1 MVIFNSN
8 PSDARLYSPTEI
20 PVQALY
26 EVVTTFA
33 KRDGLSWVDAQ
44 GRYHAGA
51 GEKANEHRSQASLR
65 RFQAASKNVRTI
77 SIFPIYLHFSEI
89 TLSVSQGRHHLAALM
104 AYHLDTGEQFDVPVL
119 LMRGNGTE
127 FRAWMEREFPLATD
141 A

>member
-26 EVVTTFA
+26 EAVTTFA
-33 KRDGLSWVDAQ
+33 KRDGCSWVDAQ
-44 GRYHAGA
+44 GRYHTGA
-51 GEKANEHRSQASLR
+51 GEAPNECRSQTSLR
-65 RFQAASKNVRTI
+65 RFQAASKNVCTI
-77 SIFPIYLHFSEI
+77 QIFPIYLLFLEN
-89 TLSVSQGRHHLAALM
+89 TVSVSEGRHHLAALM
-104 AYHLDTGEQFDVPVL
+104 AYHLETGQQFDVPVL

-127 FRAWMEREFPLATD
+127 FHAWMRREFPLAMG